1 MPSRSD
7 ASSDRTEGT
16 EAHYFE
22 NCRDRESQ
30 SKDRDAAKDA
40 ECSTWMGANPNGD
53 VFKALHE
60 CWFKATG
67 CSGSIP
73 WIVIVRKERPT

>member
-7 ASSDRTEGT
+7 TPSDRTECT

-22 NCRDRESQ
+22 KCRDRTSQ
-30 SKDRDAAKDA
+30 SKDRDAAEDA
-40 ECSTWMGANPNGD
+40 KCSIWMDANPSGD
-53 VFKALHE
+53 VFQALEE
-60 CWFKATG
+60 CWFKAID

-73 WIVIVRKERPT
+73 